1 VVDGLLAD
9 RALDAAGDRCLP
21 ATVDPPP
28 FRLRRHQFCSAPSA
42 PALHP
47 CLGLVVKVDV
57 DALPLPS
64 FMGSGFRSQVLAAA
78 QHHQWSICRW
88 LCSRKATSG
97 TGIGRLAPLSL
108 KWRWIE
114 HWMLLI
120 ARRSAPAHS
129 PRPARNR
136 NIVSKKPTRQ
146 NLPFTA
152 RLRQMNGCQR

>member
-1 VVDGLLAD
+1 MPSCHCRPASFPPAEAPILFSTVGTRPAPLPWPG
-9 RALDAAGDRCLP
+9 RQGRC
-21 ATVDPPP
+21 
-28 FRLRRHQFCSAPSA
+28 
-42 PALHP
+42 
-47 CLGLVVKVDV
+47 

-64 FMGSGFRSQVLAAA
+64 FMGSGVRSQVLAAA